1 VQGPQGVPTQGVASD
16 LELGTV
22 TALVAAVEEPGKI
35 QVRNGDVVLETS
47 GDLHDVRTPAV
58 APPPQPAPKGNRPS
72 EPVPPVVR
80 VKPVITV
87 GPPTPDGPPGRPVE
101 TPPDA
106 ATDEVASPPPA
117 PETQAFPDIR
127 RALGL
132 RDARAV
138 SRAFGAF
145 IALGLV
151 LPLARLVIR
160 RFG

>member
-1 VQGPQGVPTQGVASD
+1 
-16 LELGTV
+16 
-22 TALVAAVEEPGKI
+22 
-35 QVRNGDVVLETS
+35 
-47 GDLHDVRTPAV
+47 VRTPAV
-58 APPPQPAPKGNRPS
+58 APPPPPAPKSGGNRPS
-72 EPVPPVVR
+72 EPAPPVVR

-87 GPPTPDGPPGRPVE
+87 GPPAPDGPPGQVE
-101 TPPDA
+101 PSPDA
-106 ATDEVASPPPA
+106 ATDEVASPPPG
-117 PETQAFPDIR
+117 PENQAFPDIR